1 MRFGQ
6 FRREDAKFTRS
17 GKAYEEEM
25 EGLTIERLGLKDVAQ
40 AFPLIQLKHK
50 ALTIAQ
56 WTTYVQRIT
65 DTDGGSHRGILAARN
80 DQGVIY
86 GMLQY
91 EVRCNIEGYC
101 QMGAANLV
109 ACGLFQEQSVQLTA
123 AMVKTLE
130 QMALELGCQRVLI
143 VVPENSNPDIVS
155 RLASILEASGHRLTN
170 TTFSKNFEHS
180 QDKKVKSSDRA
191 SGSGRL
197 NGTV

>member
-1 MRFGQ
+1 
-6 FRREDAKFTRS
+6 
-17 GKAYEEEM
+17 M
-25 EGLTIERLGLKDVAQ
+25 EGLTIERLELKDVAQ

-65 DTDGGSHRGILAARN
+65 DTDGGTHRGILAARN

-91 EVRCNIEGYC
+91 EVRCNVEGYC
-101 QMGAANLV
+101 QMGAASLV

-170 TTFSKNFEHS
+170 TTFSKNIEHS
-180 QDKKVKSSDRA
+180 QDKKVKSSDPA
-191 SGSGRL
+191 SGSGRR
-197 NGTV
+197 NGTA